1 MRTRRGLRAAMD
13 AAFRPEGL
21 RGGGGLQKERK
32 MKGKKETG
40 LHVEGQK
47 RMMGKPEFEVT
58 GEDRT
63 EQHRQ
68 SLDLSLCGGRERRV
82 KRLEGNAGNTKCG
95 GKKYRRIEIPEIPV
109 YGARGMREKIKT
121 TGKHTFE

>member
-1 MRTRRGLRAAMD
+1 
-13 AAFRPEGL
+13 
-21 RGGGGLQKERK
+21 

-63 EQHRQ
+63 EQHKVQ
-68 SLDLSLCGGRERRV
+68 ICRRV
-82 KRLEGNAGNTKCG
+82 EG
-95 GKKYRRIEIPEIPV
+95 GKEE
-109 YGARGMREKIKT
+109 
-121 TGKHTFE
+121 

>member
-21 RGGGGLQKERK
+21 RGGGGLQKGRK

-47 RMMGKPEFEVT
+47 RMKGKREFEVT

-68 SLDLSLCGGRERRV
+68 SLDLSLWREGKKSEKAR
-82 KRLEGNAGNTKCG
+82 GKCG
-95 GKKYRRIEIPEIPV
+95 EYKMR
-109 YGARGMREKIKT
+109 REKIQ
-121 TGKHTFE
+121 EN

>member
-1 MRTRRGLRAAMD
+1 
-13 AAFRPEGL
+13 
-21 RGGGGLQKERK
+21 
-32 MKGKKETG
+32 MKGNKETG
-40 LHVEGQK
+40 LHVDGQK

-68 SLDLSLCGGRERRV
+68 SLDLSSCGGRERGV
-82 KRLEGNAGNTKCG
+82 KRLEGNAENTKCG
-95 GKKYRRIEIPEIPV
+95 GTKYKRIEIPEIPV